1 VEIAAVRPLA
11 LYAGA
16 RGWRRRVASTG
27 FAVAVAAVG
36 VQTAAHLANAYLLQ
50 SRYPGLD
57 AATEGNAFAW
67 AASLATL
74 AAAGGSLGIAVTA
87 ERGARLHGAALAVL
101 IAFLAADDMADL
113 HDVLASDVSAD
124 LPGRLGGLGAW
135 AMPGVYL
142 PVLLLAFALLVRSA
156 LAAAPAATRPLC
168 IGIGLLTAA
177 IAVRLVAAAVQL
189 EGGTF
194 PSAIRTAGEALQ
206 QGMELGGWILV
217 ATGLAASVGAV
228 RNSDRPP
235 TNRRRSPQP
244 D

>member
-1 VEIAAVRPLA
+1 MRPRPLYADA
-11 LYAGA
+11 L
-16 RGWRRRVASTG
+16 GWRRRIASAG
-27 FAVAVAAVG
+27 LAVAVAAVG
-36 VQTAAHLANAYLLQ
+36 VQTAAHLANAWLLH

-74 AAAGGSLGIAVTA
+74 AAAVAALCIAQA
-87 ERGARLHGAALAVL
+87 ERTARVRGASLAILITLLAL
-101 IAFLAADDMADL
+101 DDVVDL
-113 HDVLASDVSAD
+113 HDVLATDVAAD

-142 PVLLLAFALLVRSA
+142 PVLLLAFVLLVQSA
-156 LAAAPAATRPLC
+156 LAAPSAAARPLC
-168 IGIGLLTAA
+168 LGLGLLTAA
-177 IAVRLVAAAVQL
+177 IAVRLVAAAVEL
-189 EGGTF
+189 DGGTF
-194 PSAIRTAGEALQ
+194 PGGIRTAGVALQ
-206 QGMELGGWILV
+206 QGSELGGWILV
-217 ATGLAASVGAV
+217 AAGLAAAVGAV